1 MARTLILG
9 ALLGGLALTANAE
22 AITTTRPCASLDAQ
36 AQKDAQGEK
45 AKGDEGAKKDAQDKK
60 KDAKT
65 NKITVWTLDATGK
78 G

>member
-9 ALLGGLALTANAE
+9 ALLGGLAFTANAE
-22 AITTTRPCASLDAQ
+22 ATTSTTPCPSADAQ
-36 AQKDAQGEK
+36 AQKDTQGEK
-45 AKGDEGAKKDAQDKK
+45 AKGDDGAKKDAQDKK

>member
-9 ALLGGLALTANAE
+9 ALLGGLAFTANAE
-22 AITTTRPCASLDAQ
+22 ATTATIPCPSADAQ

>member
-22 AITTTRPCASLDAQ
+22 ANTATNPCTSLDAQ

>member
-9 ALLGGLALTANAE
+9 ALLGGLAFTANAE
-22 AITTTRPCASLDAQ
+22 ATTATSPCPSADAQ
-36 AQKDAQGEK
+36 AQKDTQGEK
-45 AKGDEGAKKDAQDKK
+45 AKGDDGAKKDAQDKK